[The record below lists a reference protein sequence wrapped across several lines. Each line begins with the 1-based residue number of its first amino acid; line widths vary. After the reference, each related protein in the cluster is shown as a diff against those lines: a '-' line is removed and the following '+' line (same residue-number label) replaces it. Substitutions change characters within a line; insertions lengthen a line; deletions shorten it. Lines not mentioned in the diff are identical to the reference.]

1 MVYWLVI
8 KSNEQFEFFRK
19 FRILR
24 PITSVRRGPGF
35 APAGPFAPA
44 KFWTPAPA
52 GPSPRQNY
60 SDPAPG
66 GAATPAKYFDPAPGG
81 AAAPATNS
89 LPRPRRGCG
98 PGQTFWPRPR
108 RGRRPGRPGLC
119 FLGVEAFLCLFFVFF
134 TGLFTLTFKGTFNF
148 FLGRK
153 FSSRALSWI
162 FRRVKKTVSWLNF
175 LEFF

>member
-1 MVYWLVI
+1 MSAAVSAGARGLP
-8 KSNEQFEFFRK
+8 
-19 FRILR
+19 R
-24 PITSVRRGPGF
+24 PNFGPRPRRGRRPGKIILTPP
-35 APAGPFAPA
+35 PAGPPPRQNIL
-44 KFWTPAPA
+44 TPPPA
-52 GPSPRQNY
+52 GPPPRLQIHY
-60 SDPAPG
+60 
-66 GAATPAKYFDPAPGG
+66 PAPGG
-81 AAAPATNS
+81 AAAPAKRS
-89 LPRPRRGCG
+89 DPA
-98 PGQTFWPRPR
+98 PGGGVAPAAPAYV
-108 RGRRPGRPGLC
+108 